1 MTQSNKSLRNMIVMA
16 VVVILAMF
24 AFTACG
30 GSSPTE
36 PRPDPTPVP
45 SPTPTPRPAQTFTFT
60 ISATEVTPKE
70 VTAWP
75 GDTILFVSTDPVG
88 EFGIRGN
95 SGILTS
101 PYIPP
106 LGSWSLV
113 LPDFGEIRTLT
124 FYNSLKSTDSNF
136 FGTIKL
142 QTKL

>member
-1 MTQSNKSLRNMIVMA
+1 MTQSNRSLRNMIVMA
-16 VVVILAMF
+16 VVAILISF
-24 AFTACG
+24 AFVACG

-36 PRPDPTPVP
+36 PGPL
-45 SPTPTPRPAQTFTFT
+45 PTPTPTVRPPQTFVFT

-75 GDTILFVSTDPVG
+75 GDTVVFQSTDSVN

-113 LPDFGEIRTLT
+113 LPDFGEVRTLT
-124 FYNSLKSTDSNF
+124 FYNSLKASDVNF

-142 QTKL
+142 QTKY